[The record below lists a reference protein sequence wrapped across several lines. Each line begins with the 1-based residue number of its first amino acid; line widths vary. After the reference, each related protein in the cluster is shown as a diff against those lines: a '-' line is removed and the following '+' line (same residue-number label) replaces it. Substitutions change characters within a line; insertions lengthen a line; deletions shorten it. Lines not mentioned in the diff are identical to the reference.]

1 MNDMLILI
9 ILFIWSLLINL
20 TCIQKIFNLA
30 IIKYFLYNNFRH
42 IYMPG

>member
-1 MNDMLILI
+1 MLKLI
-9 ILFIWSLLINL
+9 ILLHLEPFNKINL
-20 TCIQKIFNLA
+20 YVKIFNLA